1 MPIGVNLRLKP
12 LDKSRFHPSLD
23 PPRIPLKK
31 GDLKRLPVPPFL
43 RGARGDLSLIVK
55 QQSLTEF
62 NVKLTLRRARLSVPT
77 TLHKPGIRCIS
88 GSEPRLL
95 Q

>member
-1 MPIGVNLRLKP
+1 L
-12 LDKSRFHPSLD
+12 
-23 PPRIPLKK
+23 
-31 GDLKRLPVPPFL
+31 GDFEKIPVPPFL

-77 TLHKPGIRCIS
+77 GVYLINVESAVSKNIPNFRPTYTVCS
-88 GSEPRLL
+88 QL
-95 Q
+95 QKT